1 VRAGE
6 LFILWDALNRQEVNT
21 GAFIAN
27 HLAEHAR
34 PTSKVVIAAGGIITA
49 LGRALGYGDRN
60 DRLPVLRTPGHIDFA
75 TCLNMKLFKLAS
87 GDQVWLSYHG
97 RALFHL
103 PNPAKTTTT
112 RTSNLLYDDAVD
124 SQPTGVKV
132 RGVEGARQGVD
143 ADEDDDDDED
153 APRVHRHRRQAP
165 AGPSGVPP
173 STADAFSSG
182 AMGPSMFQTVL
193 DCLDQLQM

>member
-6 LFILWDALNRQEVNT
+6 LFILWAALNRVAVNT
-21 GAFIAN
+21 GVFIAN

-34 PTSKVVIAAGGIITA
+34 STSRVVIAAGGIITA
-49 LGRALGYGDRN
+49 LGRALWYGDRI
-60 DRLPVLRTPGHIDFA
+60 DRLPVLRTPGHIDFT
-75 TCLNMKLFKLAS
+75 TCLNMKLFELV
-87 GDQVWLSYHG
+87 GEDQVWLSHHG

-112 RTSNLLYDDAVD
+112 RASNLLYDDVVD
-124 SQPTGVKV
+124 SQPI
-132 RGVEGARQGVD
+132 GVEGARQGVNND
-143 ADEDDDDDED
+143 KDDDDDED

-173 STADAFSSG
+173 STTDAFSSG

-193 DCLDQLQM
+193 DRLDQL